1 MRNWWYSSLMGMLLQ
16 WDGDGVA
23 MEIRSDIQIV
33 DNQEVICLRV
43 VIFADRKSS
52 RELIIRHLHNTHP
65 KVNPPTFNAPPI
77 SDHLF
82 FFKIFIQKFCIL
94 TKHSYLCNPKI
105 KKGSQIEIWCN
116 GSTTDSG
123 SVSEGSSPSIST
135 TF

>member
-1 MRNWWYSSLMGMLLQ
+1 M
-16 WDGDGVA
+16 A
-23 MEIRSDIQIV
+23 TEIRSDMQIIDNQIV
-33 DNQEVICLRV
+33 PHLKV
-43 VIFADRKSS
+43 VIFADHKLS
-52 RELIIRHLHNTHP
+52 RVLIIKHLHNTHP
-65 KVNPPTFNAPPI
+65 KVNPTAFNAPPI